1 MLQNYVVAPDLSD
14 HKPKEVLGWL
24 APSQQSD
31 SKNQVVETIG
41 TVEENAYSLVC
52 EFIKEKSLLKTTMNS
67 IRFRSLLTELDWQ
80 KQNQTALTR
89 LQSHQKLS
97 PTKVILKRNGTEN
110 SVIKRGDGIATN

>member
-1 MLQNYVVAPDLSD
+1 M
-14 HKPKEVLGWL
+14 
-24 APSQQSD
+24 
-31 SKNQVVETIG
+31 VETIG

-89 LQSHQKLS
+89 LQSHQK
-97 PTKVILKRNGTEN
+97 PARTKVILKRNRTGNPTIERGEETGTKLREI
-110 SVIKRGDGIATN
+110 SILADSKMPSPEQIRGEDI